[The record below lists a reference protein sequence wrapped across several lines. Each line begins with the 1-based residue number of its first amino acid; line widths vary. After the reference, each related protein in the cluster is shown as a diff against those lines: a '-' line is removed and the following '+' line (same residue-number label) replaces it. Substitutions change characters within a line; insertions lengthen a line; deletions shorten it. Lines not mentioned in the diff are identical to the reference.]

1 VILFDLRTVVEIDPA
16 PPWRAARKPPR
27 LEKPKREICPA
38 CKDFYRRRGHQDK
51 DCRPCGGTGLEPLFP
66 DPRLDTHV
74 AVDVPGEPVRVPCSQ
89 CVATREVFRRSRLP
103 VPPLCDGC
111 PTVPGF
117 VRVVYRV
124 GAAHPRTRAAV
135 ELTGL
140 PVALRVDGVWYPWDD
155 ARCFDPAAPADLDA
169 VQVCS

>member
-1 VILFDLRTVVEIDPA
+1 VILFDLRTTVEIDPA

-66 DPRLDTHV
+66 DPRLDTHA
-74 AVDVPGEPVRVPCSQ
+74 AVDYAGCRVDWGDFTLPP
-89 CVATREVFRRSRLP
+89 RS
-103 VPPLCDGC
+103 
-111 PTVPGF
+111 PT
-117 VRVVYRV
+117 RVVYRI
-124 GAAHPRTRAAV
+124 GAVHPRTRAAV

-169 VQVCS
+169 VAVCP